1 MMTVI
6 IATIILIVVLKCSY
20 RVNDKCRKELESLE
34 EIF

>member
-1 MMTVI
+1 MSSII

-20 RVNDKCRKELESLE
+20 GCNNKVKKELESLE